1 MCIAILNK
9 KEATL
14 KRELLK
20 NCWDNNGDGAGLL
33 YIDNKKQMKTFK
45 ELKSFEVFYQEYSR
59 VKKSYGKRNIVLHF
73 RISTHGKIDETNC
86 HPFLVNDNLGFV
98 HNGMIYD
105 VPTSKDYSDTYMFN
119 EVVLKNFTEGF
130 EYNEI
135 ILDMLEGF
143 IGGSKLVFLNTNNE
157 YAIVNEKAGH
167 WANGCWFSNG
177 SYKYVSNYVD
187 YGGTKVYRGSLGS
200 SVGYT
205 PGNVYGQSYGSSYA
219 WSPPAT
225 KKQKDI
231 PRDEHIYD
239 EICYDCGMTLC
250 EENEIEFGTCEYCQA
265 DHYNALQKEDEC
277 ESCLNTGAKY
287 NEDWKA
293 VICAMCETVPF

>member
-45 ELKSFEVFYQEYSR
+45 ELKSFDVFYQEYSR
-59 VKKSYGKRNIVLHF
+59 VKKSYGKRNIVIHF

-143 IGGSKLVFLNTNNE
+143 IGGSKLVLLNSNND

-200 SVGYT
+200 GIGYT

-219 WSPPAT
+219 WSEPST
-225 KKQKDI
+225 KKQKDVEQEYI
-231 PRDEHIYD
+231 GGEVCYECGMLLYD
-239 EICYDCGMTLC
+239 E
-250 EENEIEFGTCEYCQA
+250 NEKEFNTCTYCQVEY
-265 DHYNALQKEDEC
+265 YNELQKDDEC
-277 ESCLNTGAKY
+277 ESCLGIGAKY

-293 VICAMCETVPF
+293 MICATCDAVPF

>member
-59 VKKSYGKRNIVLHF
+59 VKKSYGKRNIVIHF

-119 EVVLKNFTEGF
+119 ETILKNFTEAF

-135 ILDMLEGF
+135 ILDMLESF
-143 IGGSKLVFLNTNNE
+143 IGGSKLVFLNTNND

-177 SYKYVSNYVD
+177 SYKHVSNYID

-200 SVGYT
+200 GIGYT

-219 WSPPAT
+219 WSEPST

-231 PRDEHIYD
+231 SRDEHIYD
-239 EICYDCGMTLC
+239 EICYECGMTLC
-250 EENEIEFGTCEYCQA
+250 EDNEIEFGTCEYCQTE
-265 DHYNALQKEDEC
+265 YYKELQKDDEC
-277 ESCLNTGAKY
+277 ESCLGIGAKY

-293 VICAMCETVPF
+293 MICATCETVPF

>member
-59 VKKSYGKRNIVLHF
+59 VKKSYGKRNIVIHF

-143 IGGSKLVFLNTNNE
+143 IGSSKLVFLNSNNE

-200 SVGYT
+200 GIGYT

-219 WSPPAT
+219 WSEPST

-231 PRDEHIYD
+231 EREEIGG
-239 EICYDCGMTLC
+239 EICYDCGMLLYD
-250 EENEIEFGTCEYCQA
+250 ENEKEFNTCTYCQVEY
-265 DHYNALQKEDEC
+265 YNELQKDDEC
-277 ESCLNTGAKY
+277 ESCLGIGAKY
-287 NEDWKA
+287 NEEWKA
-293 VICAMCETVPF
+293 MICATCDAVPF

>member
-59 VKKSYGKRNIVLHF
+59 VKKSYGKRNIVIHF

-143 IGGSKLVFLNTNNE
+143 IGGSKLVFLNSNNDF
-157 YAIVNEKAGH
+157 AIVNEKAGH

-200 SVGYT
+200 GIGYT

-219 WSPPAT
+219 WSEPST

-231 PRDEHIYD
+231 SRDEHIYD
-239 EICYDCGMTLC
+239 EICYECGMTLC
-250 EENEIEFGTCEYCQA
+250 EENEIEFGTCEYCQTE
-265 DHYNALQKEDEC
+265 YYKELQKDDEC
-277 ESCLNTGAKY
+277 ESCLGIGAKY

-293 VICAMCETVPF
+293 MICATCETVPF

>member
-9 KEATL
+9 KGATL

-33 YIDNKKQMKTFK
+33 YIDNKKQMNTFK
-45 ELKSFEVFYQEYSR
+45 ELKSFDVFYQEYTR

-73 RISTHGKIDETNC
+73 RISTHGKVDETNC
-86 HPFLVNDNLGFV
+86 HPFLVSDDLGFV

-119 EVVLKNFTEGF
+119 ETVLKNFTEGF

-135 ILDMLEGF
+135 MLDMLETF
-143 IGGSKLVFLNTNNE
+143 VVGSKLVFLNTNDD

-167 WANGCWFSNG
+167 WSNDCWFSNN
-177 SYKYVSNYVD
+177 SYKQVNNYVD

-200 SVGYT
+200 GYGMGYT
-205 PGNVYGQSYGSSYA
+205 PGNVYGQSYGSSYD
-219 WSPPAT
+219 WSAPST
-225 KKQKDI
+225 K
-231 PRDEHIYD
+231 RDEYIND

-250 EENEIEFGTCEYCQA
+250 DENEKEFGTCEYCQA
-265 DHYNALQKEDEC
+265 DHYKELQKDDEC
-277 ESCLNTGAKY
+277 ESCLGTGAKY

>member
-9 KEATL
+9 KGATL

-33 YIDNKKQMKTFK
+33 YIDNNKQMNTFK
-45 ELKSFEVFYQEYSR
+45 ELKSFDVFYQEYTR

-119 EVVLKNFTEGF
+119 ETVLKNFTEGF

-135 ILDMLEGF
+135 ILDMIESF
-143 IGGSKLVFLNTNNE
+143 IGSNKLVFLNSNNDF
-157 YAIVNEKAGH
+157 AIVNEKAGH
-167 WANGCWFSNG
+167 WSNDCWFSNN
-177 SYKYVSNYVD
+177 SYKYVSDYVD

-200 SVGYT
+200 GY
-205 PGNVYGQSYGSSYA
+205 
-219 WSPPAT
+219 
-225 KKQKDI
+225 
-231 PRDEHIYD
+231 
-239 EICYDCGMTLC
+239 GM
-250 EENEIEFGTCEYCQA
+250 Y
-265 DHYNALQKEDEC
+265 LQKLV
-277 ESCLNTGAKY
+277 SQK
-287 NEDWKA
+287 
-293 VICAMCETVPF
+293 

>member
-45 ELKSFEVFYQEYSR
+45 ELKSFDVFYQEYSR

-143 IGGSKLVFLNTNNE
+143 IGSSKLVFLNSNND

-200 SVGYT
+200 GIGYT

-219 WSPPAT
+219 WSQPAT

-231 PRDEHIYD
+231 EREDIGD
-239 EICYDCGMTLC
+239 QICYECGMTLC
-250 EENEIEFGTCEYCQA
+250 DENEKEFNTCTYCQVEY
-265 DHYNALQKEDEC
+265 YNELQKDDEC
-277 ESCLNTGAKY
+277 ESCLGIGAKY

-293 VICAMCETVPF
+293 MICATCETVPF

>member
-59 VKKSYGKRNIVLHF
+59 VKKSYGKRNIVIHF

-119 EVVLKNFTEGF
+119 ETILKNFTEGF

-135 ILDMLEGF
+135 ILDMIESF
-143 IGGSKLVFLNTNNE
+143 IGSNKLVFLNSNNDF
-157 YAIVNEKAGH
+157 AIVNEKAGH

-200 SVGYT
+200 GIGYT

-219 WSPPAT
+219 WSQPAT
-225 KKQKDI
+225 KKQKDVEQEYI
-231 PRDEHIYD
+231 GDEV
-239 EICYDCGMTLC
+239 CYECGMTLC
-250 EENEIEFGTCEYCQA
+250 TENEREFATCEYCQVEY
-265 DHYNALQKEDEC
+265 YNELQKDDEC
-277 ESCLNTGAKY
+277 ESCLGIGAKY
-287 NEDWKA
+287 NEEWKA
-293 VICAMCETVPF
+293 MICATCDAIPF

>member
-1 MCIAILNK
+1 
-9 KEATL
+9 
-14 KRELLK
+14 
-20 NCWDNNGDGAGLL
+20 
-33 YIDNKKQMKTFK
+33 
-45 ELKSFEVFYQEYSR
+45 
-59 VKKSYGKRNIVLHF
+59 
-73 RISTHGKIDETNC
+73 
-86 HPFLVNDNLGFV
+86 
-98 HNGMIYD
+98 MIYD

-143 IGGSKLVFLNTNNE
+143 IGGSKLVLLNSNNDF
-157 YAIVNEKAGH
+157 AIVNEKAGH

-200 SVGYT
+200 GIGYT

-219 WSPPAT
+219 WSEPST

-231 PRDEHIYD
+231 SRDEHIYD

-265 DHYNALQKEDEC
+265 DHYNELQKDDEC
-277 ESCLNTGAKY
+277 ESCLGIGAKY

-293 VICAMCETVPF
+293 MICATCETVPF